1 MKGRRRG
8 RVKYQLRMR
17 VSNDFSASLLAGGG
31 AAEGINEFKSAMAL
45 ATVVAA
51 LRRRRCPLLNL

>member
-1 MKGRRRG
+1 M
-8 RVKYQLRMR
+8 KYQLRMR

-31 AAEGINEFKSAMAL
+31 AAEGINEFNSAMAL
-45 ATVVAA
+45 ATVAAA